1 MIDSRLSPS
10 PRLSKPAAK
19 CLGFTLIELL
29 VVIAII
35 AILAGMLLP
44 ALAKAKAKAQG
55 IGCLNNGR
63 QLMLGWNMY
72 AGEND
77 DRIINNYGVTETITE
92 ITRGTFQNWVNNV
105 MSWQAGSDAS
115 SVSITNVEWVKNGI
129 ISKFTGGAVDV
140 YRCPADIYLSPAQ
153 RAKGWTKRNR
163 SLAMNAYMGPFNPD
177 RTAQWARGENL
188 FDAERRQFLKV
199 TEIPQ
204 PANIYV
210 TIDEHPN
217 SINDGY
223 YLNTTG
229 NLTGRTWGDA
239 PAAYHNGACGYSF
252 ADGHSEIHK
261 WRGRWIADR
270 SIRTIPGN
278 YSGGVSTADAGGQQD
293 FRWEYERTSIS
304 RRSN

>member
-1 MIDSRLSPS
+1 
-10 PRLSKPAAK
+10 
-19 CLGFTLIELL
+19 
-29 VVIAII
+29 
-35 AILAGMLLP
+35 
-44 ALAKAKAKAQG
+44 
-55 IGCLNNGR
+55 
-63 QLMLGWNMY
+63 
-72 AGEND
+72 
-77 DRIINNYGVTETITE
+77 
-92 ITRGTFQNWVNNV
+92 

-188 FDAERRQFLKV
+188 FDSERRQFLKV
-199 TEIPQ
+199 SEVPQ

-217 SINDGY
+217 GINDGY

-270 SIRTIPGN
+270 SIKTIPGD

-293 FRWEYERTSIS
+293 FRWEYERTSVS